1 MLKNIDPIITAPL
14 LTALKEMGHG
24 DEIVIVDTNF
34 PAYANASTFEVI
46 HMPGLSATR
55 VLKAVLSLMPLD
67 TFVDKP
73 AATMKPGDP
82 KDASAIFGEFQAEC
96 DAAEGR
102 KVSIEA
108 VERFAFYERAKASYA
123 IIHSGER
130 RLYGNIILKKGII
143 RPDVA

>member
-14 LTALKEMGHG
+14 IAALKEMGHG

-34 PAYANASTFEVI
+34 PAYAMAREVI

-67 TFVDKP
+67 TFVEQP
-73 AATMKPGDP
+73 AATMKPIDP
-82 KDASAIFGEFQAEC
+82 KDASAILAEFQAEC
-96 DAAEGR
+96 DVAEGR
-102 KVSIEA
+102 KVSIEG
-108 VERFAFYERAKASYA
+108 VERFAFYERAKLAYA

-143 RPDVA
+143 RPD